1 MQEMM
6 CQYRG
11 FGDGLQRASTSTR
24 RREYVVTFRFRLV
37 PAEHWGRPDECE
49 HSHDR
54 RIEVTVTDFA
64 LRTHVLPDDA
74 TERDKVLYECA
85 LKELKAG
92 GSEVRI
98 DTEAGSFRASEAI
111 FPPAGPFRVMMNTK
125 WPRQGGV

>member
-1 MQEMM
+1 M
-6 CQYRG
+6 CQYMG
-11 FGDGLQRASTSTR
+11 FGDGLQRASTR
-24 RREYVVTFRFRLV
+24 RDEYVVTFPFRLV
-37 PAEHWGRPDECE
+37 PTEHWGRPDECE
-49 HSHDR
+49 HSYER
-54 RIEVTVTDFA
+54 RIEVTVTGLA

-111 FPPAGPFRVMMNTK
+111 FPPAEPFRVKMNTRK
-125 WPRQGGV
+125 PSQGGG